1 MYTHIYMY
9 IYVHTYMCI
18 YIYRERERE
27 RKGERERERESF
39 FFISH
44 LLGMFSILK
53 LLEAESIVGGLS
65 LKLKLY

>member
-1 MYTHIYMY
+1 MY
-9 IYVHTYMCI
+9 IYVHTYI
-18 YIYRERERE
+18 SVYIYRERE

>member
-1 MYTHIYMY
+1 MYTHIG
-9 IYVHTYMCI
+9 VSI
-18 YIYRERERE
+18 YIERERE